1 MIGIGLAG
9 CSAAP
14 LLVWRRFPFGVF
26 VVTTAVSVLLVGL
39 DHSFVPL
46 LGPAVALY
54 LFAASRGRRSPRTWR
69 IVVTVAGLLVAYLGV
84 TAAVRGTSPGI
95 ECLPTLAAWAVAW
108 FAGERQ

>member
-54 LFAASRGRRSPRTWR
+54 LFAASRGGGAARGHGASSSPWPGSLWHTW
-69 IVVTVAGLLVAYLGV
+69 V
-84 TAAVRGTSPGI
+84 
-95 ECLPTLAAWAVAW
+95 
-108 FAGERQ
+108 